1 MVKTPG
7 QCGKALVELA
17 QVNHRHAVHLGDS
30 AVFGLAFSFGNHSG
44 NALRD
49 GLRNIA
55 ASIRLMADNGDKQ
68 IPGSRNTA
76 V

>member
-1 MVKTPG
+1 MVKTTG
-7 QCGKALVELA
+7 QRGKALIKLA
-17 QVNHRHAVHLGDS
+17 QINHRHAVHFS
-30 AVFGLAFSFGNHSG
+30 NSTVFSLAFSFGNHSG

-49 GLRNIA
+49 SLRNKA
-55 ASIRLMADNGDKQ
+55 ASICLMANNGDKQ